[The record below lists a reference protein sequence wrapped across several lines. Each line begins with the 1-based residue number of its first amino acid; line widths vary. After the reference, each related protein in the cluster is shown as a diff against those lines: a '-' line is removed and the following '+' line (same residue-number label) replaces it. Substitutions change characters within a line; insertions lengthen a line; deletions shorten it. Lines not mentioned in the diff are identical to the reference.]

1 MSWRLTLHVYRKEG
15 LEILRDRRTLF
26 VNLILPVLMYPL
38 AALFILQVT
47 QIVHNQAPRNPP
59 VILDVPDELVNLVPI
74 QQDRPLTGFR
84 SATVAASASSPA
96 PTAPPGATVS
106 ASATAAEAA
115 DIPRMVRL
123 VHPTPALRDELRAA
137 ARDLAGI
144 QDPEGDPD
152 HPDHEPK
159 GDQADA
165 ARARAL
171 TALREAGAVQALVQ
185 ITAPPNSPTGA
196 PVIVSLRDD
205 AEGQSTIADGVLA
218 TAIFAWR
225 RQEVRAHLARIHVPK
240 TILNPFTVA
249 NRDLA
254 PRAES
259 LRAHAA
265 SFLPMLLVLL
275 ATSAAMIPAVDL
287 LAGERERGT
296 LETLLSWPIPR
307 RSLFTG
313 KLLVI
318 CTSALVAVTLNL
330 LSLAGT
336 VAVGAGQLAQNHSD
350 FGSIFAVGGSTL
362 LLCFVVLLPITVTS
376 SALALA
382 VTGLASSTKEASN
395 YLSPLLLVMMFAT
408 FVLMM
413 PDAHPSLVLD
423 IVPIS
428 GSVLALREALEGRT
442 IPWIDLGFSFTASV
456 VLAVVVVGWAS
467 RLLDDE
473 RFRYPGLVR
482 AGWGRFRVWGPAP
495 GGPGG
500 LEVMAVYAFAVGGFI
515 LGAAYFKNLPPALL
529 VILPLVLF
537 VLMPALLDAWAGD
550 HPLSSIRLRL
560 PSARAWPGAFIIAL
574 GAVVVSMLIGEVQS
588 QLQGPLPS
596 ADHGSETKITELL
609 KAIKDAGGF
618 TMVLG
623 ALALAPAICEETLCR
638 GTLLSGLERGVGRGA
653 AVVVSA
659 ILFALLHL
667 DPSRFFPQFVLG
679 MVLAVLAQRTGSI
692 LPGMLVHFVHNGI
705 VVSVQEI
712 NDKRLDGLAQWADN
726 HQTVAGIAMVMFG
739 IGAIAVGLRMAGRRA
754 EIVPAEGSPTAL
766 PEATHGTG

>member
-74 QQDRPLTGFR
+74 QQDKPLAGFG
-84 SATVAASASSPA
+84 SATVATSASTPA
-96 PTAPPGATVS
+96 PSAPTGGTSAAS
-106 ASATAAEAA
+106 ASATSATAAN
-115 DIPRMVRL
+115 DVPRMVRL

-137 ARDLAGI
+137 ARDLAGT

-152 HPDHEPK
+152 HPDHEPEDAK
-159 GDQADA
+159 ADA

-171 TALREAGAVQALVQ
+171 TALRAAGAVQALVQ

-205 AEGQSTIADGVLA
+205 AEGQSNIADGVLA
-218 TAIFAWR
+218 KAIFAWKR
-225 RQEVRAHLARIHVPK
+225 LEIRAHLTRIHVSK

-442 IPWIDLGFSFTASV
+442 IPWVDLGFSFTASV

-500 LEVMAVYAFAVGGFI
+500 LEVMAVYAVAVGGFI
-515 LGAAYFKNLPPALL
+515 LGGAYFKDLPAALF
-529 VILPLVLF
+529 VILPLVVF

-574 GAVVVSMLIGEVQS
+574 GAVVLSMLID
-588 QLQGPLPS
+588 QLQSHVQGP
-596 ADHGSETKITELL
+596 AVDHGSATKITEIL
-609 KAIKDAGGF
+609 KAIMDAGGLP
-618 TMVLG
+618 MVLG
-623 ALALAPAICEETLCR
+623 AIALAPAICEETLCR

-692 LPGMLVHFVHNGI
+692 LPGMLVHFMHNGI
-705 VVSVQEI
+705 VVCVQEI
-712 NDKRLDGLAQWADN
+712 NDKRLEGLGQWADN
-726 HQTVAGIAMVMFG
+726 HQAVIVIAMVVFG
-739 IGAIAVGLRMAGRRA
+739 TGAIAVGLRVAGVRVEA
-754 EIVPAEGSPTAL
+754 APTDAAAIAGST
-766 PEATHGTG
+766 